1 MGAMDEKITYISHKR
16 EKGLLN
22 DENKDDEV
30 YDLISNHANTLTRF
44 QVLPQLPPCNI
55 NLIGLHFK
63 TKMQMKFV

>member
-1 MGAMDEKITYISHKR
+1 MGTIDEKITYINHNI

-30 YDLISNHANTLTRF
+30 YDLTSNHASTLSKF

-55 NLIGLHFK
+55 NLIGLHF
-63 TKMQMKFV
+63 